1 MVFKGGKK
9 CVYEGAWEMDQWLD
23 HLLTKQDGQS
33 LDPWD
38 LYKHW
43 MCVVAGLQL
52 QLWKAV
58 TGDS

>member
-1 MVFKGGKK
+1 M
-9 CVYEGAWEMDQWLD
+9 YEGAWEMDQWLD

-43 MCVVAGLQL
+43 MHVVAGLQF